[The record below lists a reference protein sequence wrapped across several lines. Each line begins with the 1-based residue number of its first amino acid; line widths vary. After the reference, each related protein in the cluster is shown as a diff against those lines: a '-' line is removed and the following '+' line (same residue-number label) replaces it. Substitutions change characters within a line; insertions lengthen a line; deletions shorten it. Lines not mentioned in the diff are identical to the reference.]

1 MKLVYPDGGVGVH
14 MPYKYHEIKTPED
27 FEEHK
32 KVFEFD
38 EETGTATL
46 VGMDD
51 VTIEWELE
59 DINYIAGKKITAVYP
74 EHKQLNI
81 LRTGTVEQQAAMTT
95 FIDAVR
101 DWANSENPDPWDGTL
116 DSIHP

>member
-1 MKLVYPDGGVGVH
+1 MKLVYPNGGIGVH
-14 MPYKYHEIKTPED
+14 TPYEYSDIKTPED

-38 EETGTATL
+38 EETGTGTL

-81 LRTGTVEQQAAMTT
+81 LRNGTTEQQEEMTT
-95 FIDAVR
+95 YIDAVR
-101 DWANSENPDPWDGTL
+101 DWANSQNPDPWDGVL
-116 DSIHP
+116 DAIQP

>member
-1 MKLVYPDGGVGVH
+1 MKLVYPGGGVGMH
-14 MPYKYHEIKTPED
+14 MPYEYCEIKTPED

-32 KVFEFD
+32 KVFDFN

-46 VGMDD
+46 VGTDV
-51 VTIEWELE
+51 VTIEWEHE

-74 EHKQLNI
+74 EYKQLNI
-81 LRTGTVEQQAAMTT
+81 LRNGTTEQQTAMTT

-101 DWANSENPDPWDGTL
+101 NWANSENPDPWDGVL
-116 DSIHP
+116 DAIQP

>member
-1 MKLVYPDGGVGVH
+1 MSRIQQLPLDTTITGGDKLV
-14 MPYKYHEIKTPED
+14 
-27 FEEHK
+27 
-32 KVFEFD
+32 
-38 EETGTATL
+38 GTD
-46 VGMDD
+46 V

-81 LRTGTVEQQAAMTT
+81 LRNGTTEQQAAMTT

-101 DWANSENPDPWDGTL
+101 NWAKSENPDPWDGVL
-116 DSIHP
+116 DAIQP